1 MGYHYI
7 HNTESSM
14 EGISIFSNLEK
25 KVDKKIKDVDRLLP
39 YHYHSHHNYDDY
51 EFAEL
56 NEIR

>member
-39 YHYHSHHNYDDY
+39 YHYHSH
-51 EFAEL
+51 L
-56 NEIR
+56 